1 MRRLIAVENDSSLA
15 RDPDSNAILTVD
27 INKLQQYRR
36 QRALVQDK
44 DEMINNLNERV
55 SSLEQLVVSLINK
68 EK

>member
-1 MRRLIAVENDSSLA
+1 MRRLITVENDSSLA